1 VPAVT
6 LLIRSARVLVSL
18 VTVLLVACKGDGGS
32 GSSSPSAPAPPTS
45 FSRIQSQLFE
55 KSCAFSSC
63 HAPNSSASTLV
74 LTGPDVYA
82 KLVGATPADFIARA
96 DGLKEV
102 MPGKPDSS
110 LLWHKLNAFIAG
122 HHVHDYGAG
131 MPSSATPLSVEQL
144 DFVRQWIERGAS
156 ATGDDVNPQLLLG
169 TTRPDPAPYVA
180 LTPPA
185 NGFQLK
191 VSPFT
196 TKPAFERE
204 IFVYRGVGNTS
215 DIYVNRIQT
224 QVRQGSHH
232 FVLYSFNSTL
242 PQFLVPARDQVRDI
256 RNSDGTYNLLTV
268 VPMEYHVFF
277 AGAQTQTGDFT
288 FPPGVALK
296 LPAGSALDL
305 NSHYVNSTQQ
315 EIVGEAEANLYTV
328 PAAQVTSVANAL
340 FLNQTDLTIPA
351 GRDTTIVKTFK
362 FSTVTRVIMLTSH
375 MHSRGQK
382 FVIRISGGARNGEV
396 VYSSTVWDHPD
407 IITYATPIVLQP
419 GEGLTSEC
427 TYRGD
432 PNKVVRFGLTS
443 DDAMDIVFGYWY

>member
-1 VPAVT
+1 MRPALLAVP
-6 LLIRSARVLVSL
+6 L
-18 VTVLLVACKGDGGS
+18 VTVFLITCTGDGGS
-32 GSSSPSAPAPPTS
+32 GSPSASSPSAPVAPTS
-45 FSRIQSQLFE
+45 FNRLQSQVLGP
-55 KSCAFSSC
+55 SCAFSSC

-74 LTGPDVYA
+74 LSGPDVYA
-82 KLVGATPADFIARA
+82 KLVGATPADPIART
-96 DGLKEV
+96 DRLQLV

-110 LLWHKLNAFIAG
+110 LLWHKLNGFIAG
-122 HHVHDYGAG
+122 HHAHDYGAA
-131 MPSSATPLSVEQL
+131 MPSAALPLSVEQL

-156 ATGDDVNPQLLLG
+156 ATGDDINPQLLLG
-169 TTRPDPAPYVA
+169 TTRPDPSPYVA

-196 TKPAFERE
+196 TAPAFERE

-232 FVLYSFNSTL
+232 FVLYSFNTSL
-242 PQFLVPARDQVRDI
+242 PQILVPQRDQVRDI

-296 LPAGSALDL
+296 LAAGAALDL
-305 NSHYVNSTQQ
+305 NSHFVNSSRQ

-382 FVIRISGGARNGEV
+382 FVIRISGGTRNGEV
-396 VYSSTVWDHPD
+396 VYTSTVWDHPD
-407 IITYATPIVLQP
+407 IVTYTTPIVLQP

-443 DDAMDIVFGYWY
+443 DDAMDIIFGYWY